1 MIPRTLVLVLASGI
15 FGKNFVTISASMIY
29 VDKGAFPYLS
39 KKPFRFDHT
48 CWAHIMILAPT
59 ALPMYPIIRL
69 DIWTRKYVYY

>member
-1 MIPRTLVLVLASGI
+1 
-15 FGKNFVTISASMIY
+15 MIY